1 MSKTTP
7 DNDTAQRIIAEAQII
22 RLTRED
28 QIRVAESLINPPKA
42 NARLTRAA
50 KTHAR
55 LIAPR

>member
-7 DNDTAQRIIAEAQII
+7 DNDTAQHINEEAQFL

-28 QIRVAESLINPPKA
+28 QIRLAEALINPPKA

-55 LIAPR
+55 LIASR

>member
-1 MSKTTP
+1 MSKTP
-7 DNDTAQRIIAEAQII
+7 PNNDTAQRINEEAQLL

-28 QIRVAESLINPPKA
+28 QIRVAEALINPPKA

>member
-7 DNDTAQRIIAEAQII
+7 NSDTAPRVVEEAQIL

-28 QIRVAESLINPPKA
+28 QIRVAEALINPPKA
-42 NARLTRAA
+42 NARLIRAA
-50 KTHAR
+50 RTHAR